1 MSLTLCF
8 LEVFMKKNS
17 KKALLFASAAIL
29 FCFMA
34 CNNNSSSGENS
45 GNGSGSSNP
54 FAGTEWSSGGTSLK
68 FYSDGTVG
76 GNGTS
81 TGGELRY
88 KVSSGGGSYTAT
100 IYVDAYGQTM
110 NFATLA
116 ISSENAT
123 SGTYKLDGSDLST
136 TLKKVGGTGSNG
148 GGAVSSDNTIGS
160 KPNSGNNSDGND
172 NNDSSSNNKGTKG
185 GSSGDQFM
193 NTTWSGEG
201 FSLDFGDYGYVS
213 YGADGMSFYY
223 EYYFNST
230 GGSYIAKIYDNNTLM
245 LTFEFSIASPTSG
258 KLTFGSNTY
267 NYRTLERYSAG
278 SNPTPDY
285 GEIYESNESNYY
297 GNIW

>member
-1 MSLTLCF
+1 
-8 LEVFMKKNS
+8 MKKNS
-17 KKALLFASAAIL
+17 KKALLFAAAAIL

-45 GNGSGSSNP
+45 GNESGGSNP

-76 GNGTS
+76 GSAAS

-110 NFATLA
+110 NFATLT

-148 GGAVSSDNTIGS
+148 GGNVSSGNINNDS
-160 KPNSGNNSDGND
+160 NSND
-172 NNDSSSNNKGTKG
+172 NNDSSSDNKGTKG

-193 NTTWSGEG
+193 NTTWSGDG
-201 FSLDFGDYGYVS
+201 LYLDFDNYGNVS
-213 YGADGMSFYY
+213 YGADGLYFDYD
-223 EYYFNST
+223 YYFNST